1 MMRRLPLIV
10 LLTVAAGGAAAET
23 IYKSV
28 MPDGRISYG
37 SAPVKGATKVEP
49 ITVDT
54 APVSDSPAPV
64 SPDAARRVR
73 EDLRRENVDWAKTN
87 EALRSAES
95 ALSAAKLAQQAGVE
109 PVAGEMVGNAGNGF
123 VRPSEAYL
131 ARQQQLADEVKQAQA
146 RLDAA
151 VAARNALR

>member
-10 LLTVAAGGAAAET
+10 LLAVAAGGAAAET

-28 MPDGRISYG
+28 LPDGRISYG
-37 SAPVKGATKVEP
+37 SAPAKGATKVEP

-87 EALRSAES
+87 EAIRSAES
-95 ALSAAKLAQQAGVE
+95 ALSAAKLAQQAG
-109 PVAGEMVGNAGNGF
+109 EMIGNAGNGF

-131 ARQQQLADEVKQAQA
+131 ARQQQLADDVKQAQA